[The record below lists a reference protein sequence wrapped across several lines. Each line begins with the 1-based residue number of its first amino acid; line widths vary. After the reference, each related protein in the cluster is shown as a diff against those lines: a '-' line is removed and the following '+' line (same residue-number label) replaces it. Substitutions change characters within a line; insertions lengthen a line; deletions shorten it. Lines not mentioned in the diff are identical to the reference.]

1 MRSDKVL
8 STSKMLET
16 ALVRLV
22 SILSVLALSKEHGQ
36 DDHLG
41 KIHKCEHD
49 KHVKKE
55 ELRLE

>member
-1 MRSDKVL
+1 
-8 STSKMLET
+8 MLET